1 MKNIFKLLA
10 LVAIISCTACSDI
23 DTENPIINMPSSG
36 NTNNSGD
43 DSSQKVSIVGTW
55 QQTVKFPGELSS
67 HTYTLKYTFNQ
78 NGTGTYVFQDP
89 EHSDS
94 TSFRYTFDMALGEL
108 HIQTNEMSVCMSAFI
123 VVNDEKEVLH
133 LNACS
138 ELENLLD
145 GVFKRVN

>member
-36 NTNNSGD
+36 NTNNGNE

-55 QQTVKFPGELSS
+55 QQTVKTS
-67 HTYTLKYTFNQ
+67 HTFILKYTFNQ
-78 NGTGTYVFQDP
+78 NGTGTFVFQDL
-89 EHSDS
+89 EESESES

-108 HIQTNEMSVCMSAFI
+108 YIQTNEMSVYMSAFI

-133 LNACS
+133 LNAMS
-138 ELENLLD
+138 DLENLFD